1 MYDYKKVYSFI
12 LKIHNYKEYYSIRI
26 KVLYS
31 SVIYFVRARFVPE
44 AAWVD
49 LQSAWDLVCLHY
61 STGNTAL
68 ADIALRVNLP

>member
-12 LKIHNYKEYYSIRI
+12 LKIHNYKEDYSIKI
-26 KVLYS
+26 KILYS

-49 LQSAWDLVCLHY
+49 LQSAW
-61 STGNTAL
+61 G
-68 ADIALRVNLP
+68 